1 MTALRT
7 VRCLADAKSAKTVEQ
22 AHQER
27 MKMAVDRAQIDADR
41 AVLRKRWIEEG
52 FFTGETLSQAIDAA
66 VVRKPDT
73 RHHFYSEHGYQTA
86 TIAEIN
92 AQAWKLARALARAG
106 IRKGDVIAVQMPMV
120 PEVVPVQLA
129 IAHLGAVA
137 LPIVHTY
144 GPADLTTIL
153 TAGRVRMLI
162 IPDAWRGIDFADRLA
177 AATLPQSLDTVLVI
191 GNGGTFTPRT
201 LRYGDLL
208 ASGDDCEDDGLI
220 LAGDPQDDSL
230 ILFSSGTTGA
240 PKGIRHSN
248 ESILAEYTVPFL
260 ANDGPYFTMMPPG
273 HIAALVVIFH
283 SILKGVEMVTA
294 DRWDAALAAEVCERH
309 RVTQT
314 GGVPLMLIG
323 LLEAAKQDGRDLSSI
338 VSYRMSGTAVTPHHI
353 RMASDA
359 GFLAGRFYGL
369 SEHPTVSVVN
379 DDGSFAQRSTTDGVP
394 SEGTEIRIVDDNGN
408 DVPTGTDGEIATRG
422 PELFIGYTDPS
433 LELTSFLPGGW
444 FLTGDIGHL
453 DEDGA
458 ITITDRKKDI
468 IIRGGEN
475 ISPKEIEDLLLDHSA
490 IREVAVVAFPD
501 ERLGE
506 RACAVIVLEAGQT
519 LTLAEVIAHLSAKD
533 TAKLKWP
540 ERLECVEAMPLTANG
555 KVRKDVLRAR
565 LRAETAPA

>member
-1 MTALRT
+1 
-7 VRCLADAKSAKTVEQ
+7 
-22 AHQER
+22 
-27 MKMAVDRAQIDADR
+27 MAVDRAQIDADR
-41 AVLRKRWIEEG
+41 AVLRKRWIDEG

-66 VVRKPDT
+66 VARKPDT
-73 RHHFYSEHGYQTA
+73 RHHFYSEQGYETT
-86 TIAEIN
+86 TIAETN
-92 AQAWKLARALARAG
+92 ARAWKLARALARAG

-144 GPADLTTIL
+144 GPADLTTVL
-153 TAGRVRMLI
+153 TAGRVRMLV
-162 IPDAWRGIDFADRLA
+162 IPDAWRGIDFAERLA

-191 GNGGTFTPRT
+191 GNGGAFTPRT

-208 ASGDDCEDDGLI
+208 ASDDDGKDDSLI
-220 LAGDPQDDSL
+220 LTGDPQDDSL
-230 ILFSSGTTGA
+230 ILFSSGTTGV

-309 RVTQT
+309 GVTQT

-323 LLEAAKQDGRDLSSI
+323 LLEAARQDGRDLSSI

-394 SEGTEIRIVDDNGN
+394 SEGTEIRIVDDDGN

-422 PELFIGYTDPS
+422 PELFVGYTDPS

-475 ISPKEIEDLLLDHSA
+475 ISPKEIEDLLLDHPA
-490 IREVAVVAFPD
+490 IREVAVVAYPD

-519 LTLAEVIAHLSAKD
+519 ITLAEVIAHLSAKG

-565 LRAETAPA
+565 LRTETAPA